1 MHKSSK
7 KHVSTGGSNTL
18 LAAGAVNERERKLV
32 DKWIKELSD
41 AGYTPDD
48 MIAIFR
54 EARRKYDDYKQRK
67 NKTNGRLRN

>member
-1 MHKSSK
+1 MLKEERQ
-7 KHVSTGGSNTL
+7 GGSANTL
-18 LAAGAVNERERKLV
+18 LAAGAVNEKELQLV

-67 NKTNGRLRN
+67 NKNNGRLRN